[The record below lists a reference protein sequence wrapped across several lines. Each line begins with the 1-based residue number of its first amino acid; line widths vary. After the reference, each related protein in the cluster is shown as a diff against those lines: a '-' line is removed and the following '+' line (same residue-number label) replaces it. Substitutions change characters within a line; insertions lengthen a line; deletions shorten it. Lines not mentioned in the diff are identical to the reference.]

1 MKKIFSLLLC
11 LTLSVVCLSCAFAE
25 EGELSVIPYTIQAL
39 DDTIYIPE
47 NMTVTK
53 ETESDAGVSLTIALN
68 GRTDC
73 GYCIDISYSE
83 AYEGYSMLTMPDEL
97 RQEIIDF
104 YAQNYPGESTPD
116 HH

>member
-25 EGELSVIPYTIQAL
+25 EGELGVIPYTIQAL

-53 ETESDAGVSLTIALN
+53 ETESDAGRFADH
-68 GRTDC
+68 RAQR
-73 GYCIDISYSE
+73 
-83 AYEGYSMLTMPDEL
+83 AYRL
-97 RQEIIDF
+97 RLLR
-104 YAQNYPGESTPD
+104 
-116 HH
+116 

>member
-47 NMTVTK
+47 NK
-53 ETESDAGVSLTIALN
+53 RN
-68 GRTDC
+68 GIRRRRFADHRAQR
-73 GYCIDISYSE
+73 
-83 AYEGYSMLTMPDEL
+83 AYRL
-97 RQEIIDF
+97 RLLR
-104 YAQNYPGESTPD
+104 
-116 HH
+116 